1 AAKSSGGEPV
11 ATDGPLPEGEALLAA
26 LRPRMRENRRGGGF
40 SGSTAYLAKA
50 LRHPET
56 ELVAALGAL
65 GLHVPEGNDKQAP
78 VEIGG
83 NLYWLNKDGR
93 GGIWINGREKPEGE
107 GAATADAATAE
118 SGESSGDAAAA
129 VMESGR
135 ADDGASGSVADGET
149 AGEGEASETDAGP
162 LTPYRALLQPN
173 KRGSGF
179 SAPISDIADGLN
191 RPLIDVVETLV
202 ALGLTVP
209 DDPKDKA
216 ATVEAGQELFWI
228 NRNKDDSL

>member
-1 AAKSSGGEPV
+1 
-11 ATDGPLPEGEALLAA
+11 
-26 LRPRMRENRRGGGF
+26 
-40 SGSTAYLAKA
+40 
-50 LRHPET
+50 
-56 ELVAALGAL
+56 
-65 GLHVPEGNDKQAP
+65 
-78 VEIGG
+78 
-83 NLYWLNKDGR
+83 
-93 GGIWINGREKPEGE
+93 
-107 GAATADAATAE
+107 
-118 SGESSGDAAAA
+118 SGDAAAA
-129 VMESGR
+129 VMDSGR

-228 NRNKDDSL
+228 NRNKDDSLWLNAKARTTRRARGGRGRKKADEAEAAEAAEATETTASSEVAT